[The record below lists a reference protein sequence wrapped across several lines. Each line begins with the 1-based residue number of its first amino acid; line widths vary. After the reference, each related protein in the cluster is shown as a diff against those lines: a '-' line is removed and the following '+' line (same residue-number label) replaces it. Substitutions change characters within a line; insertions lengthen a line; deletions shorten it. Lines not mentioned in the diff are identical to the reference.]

1 MEARLSPSATLDYYI
16 HMKKR
21 PTTTQHSS
29 ITSSP
34 KAKKKNVREVPS
46 RFLQTSQ
53 KPTLRPPPAKDPP
66 AALNHSFES
75 AESAPLNSTR
85 PPLKPAI
92 RTPRPSEVRPLKSE
106 LRDLELLQS
115 QVLQWHFANA
125 LAESSSRV
133 LAAKAEEDLFDR
145 GQQLIELKKQAN
157 ALGTDLLARRQTR
170 LLDEVLTLEYSS
182 LKPVES
188 SLLDMAEPLKE
199 LEKAVYYSLH
209 RLRLGEKVAVEPLQ
223 LMDGLRSSKVSLAE
237 IVTKVKPESEEVM
250 QLTERMKCLAKL
262 VGAEREEVARG
273 VGQLEELRKLCGE
286 ERGELAAGAQA
297 ARDREIQ
304 EMLTE
309 RLM

>member
-1 MEARLSPSATLDYYI
+1 MEQCSLSATLDYYI

-34 KAKKKNVREVPS
+34 KPKKKNVREVPS
-46 RFLQTSQ
+46 RFLQPSQ
-53 KPTLRPPPAKDPP
+53 KPTHRPPPAKDPP

-75 AESAPLNSTR
+75 AESASLNSTR
-85 PPLKPAI
+85 PPLKPAT
-92 RTPRPSEVRPLKSE
+92 RTPRASEVRPLKSE
-106 LRDLELLQS
+106 LRDMELLQS
-115 QVLQWHFANA
+115 QLLQWSFANA

-133 LAAKAEEDLFDR
+133 LTAKAEDDLFDR

-157 ALGTDLLARRQTR
+157 ALGADLLARRQTR

-188 SLLDMAEPLKE
+188 HLVDLADPLKE

-209 RLRLGEKVAVEPLQ
+209 RLKLGEKVAVEPLE
-223 LMDGLRSSKVSLAE
+223 LLEGLRRSKTSLQE
-237 IVTKVKPESEEVM
+237 IVAKVKPESEEVM
-250 QLTERMKCLAKL
+250 QLTERMKCLAEL
-262 VGAEREEVARG
+262 VGVEREEVARG
-273 VGQLEELRKLCGE
+273 AELLEELRKLCGE

-297 ARDREIQ
+297 ARDREIE

-309 RLM
+309 RLL